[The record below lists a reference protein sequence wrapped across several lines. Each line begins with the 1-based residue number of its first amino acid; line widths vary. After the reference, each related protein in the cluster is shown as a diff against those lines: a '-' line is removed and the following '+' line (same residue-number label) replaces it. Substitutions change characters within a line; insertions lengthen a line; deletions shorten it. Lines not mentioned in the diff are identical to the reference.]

1 MCKIYDW
8 LHNNAISK
16 TSRNNHNFLN
26 ILGICWHSPSI
37 HALLFFLWT
46 CAPLVSSN
54 NENHTPKVSLK
65 REFLPFRQHA
75 FWQSSWLLT
84 WVSDR
89 YLGSWSFFIWSTLTH
104 WLFRVAV
111 TSQWL
116 AIARLMKAV
125 TANMTPY
132 SDVIMLNVVLAFD

>member
-1 MCKIYDW
+1 MIDCTITQFQTPEGT
-8 LHNNAISK
+8 IS
-16 TSRNNHNFLN
+16 
-26 ILGICWHSPSI
+26 
-37 HALLFFLWT
+37 FFLIFTNTVHRSMHCYFFFQWT
-46 CAPLVSSN
+46 CALLVSSN

-84 WVSDR
+84 WVPDR
-89 YLGSWSFFIWSTLTH
+89 NLGSWSFFIWSTLTH
-104 WLFRVAV
+104 WLFRVSV

-132 SDVIMLNVVLAFD
+132 SDVMMLNAVLAFD